1 MLIIENSTP
10 ALIRREKLN
19 NIAKT
24 LIKCSEVRKS
34 IFFKK
39 LKFVPEIEFT
49 VEIPTS
55 GYYHQF
61 YLICISIAFNIAYIF
76 FNHRLHIQKISL

>member
-49 VEIPTS
+49 VDSNIWILS
-55 GYYHQF
+55 
-61 YLICISIAFNIAYIF
+61 SILPYMHFHCF
-76 FNHRLHIQKISL
+76 

>member
-24 LIKCSEVRKS
+24 LIKCAEVRKS
-34 IFFKK
+34 IF
-39 LKFVPEIEFT
+39 LK
-49 VEIPTS
+49 
-55 GYYHQF
+55 
-61 YLICISIAFNIAYIF
+61 A
-76 FNHRLHIQKISL
+76 